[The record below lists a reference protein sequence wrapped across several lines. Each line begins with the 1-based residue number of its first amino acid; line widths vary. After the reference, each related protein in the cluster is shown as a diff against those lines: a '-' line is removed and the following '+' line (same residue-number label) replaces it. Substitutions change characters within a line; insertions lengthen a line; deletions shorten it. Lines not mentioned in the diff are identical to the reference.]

1 MSKNANL
8 VTTDPVCGMTV
19 EPGKEA
25 GRSTYHGKTYLFC
38 SLGCKQ
44 KFDTDPDTY
53 LRPAKGRQIASSEMM
68 PSAGEVPFSSASQHL
83 SFTVLGMDCASC
95 VQRIE
100 KTVSAMPGVVQALA
114 NLSSETLTVEFL
126 PKQVALS
133 KIVSTV
139 ESLGYQVPLT
149 RLDLPV
155 GGMTCASCVKTIEET
170 LLRLPGVVEANANF
184 ASERV
189 SVGFLAGTVEVGEIR
204 KAIVGAGYTVL
215 STATGGETEV
225 DVDAARRKTYLALLR
240 RFLVSLILTIPIFL
254 LSLSSMLPILRGMA
268 MEPLPYLLFA
278 LTLPVLIYSGMP
290 FFRGAWGQLRHFR
303 ADMNTLVAVG
313 TSSAFLYSAVATFYP
328 VFFSAIGQAGDLYYD
343 STAVII
349 TLILLGRLLEARAKG
364 KAGEALKKLAGL
376 SAKTAR
382 VWRGGSELEIAV
394 DQVLAGDIVVVR
406 PGEKIPVDGVVVEGY
421 SAVDESML
429 TGEPM
434 PAEKK
439 AGDNVFGAT
448 INKSGTFRFQA
459 TKVGKETALA
469 QIIKL
474 VAEAQGSKAPVQRL
488 VDRIAAIFVP
498 VVIGI
503 AVLTL
508 LIWLIFGPAPS
519 LSRALVNFVAVLIIA
534 CPCALGLA
542 TPTAIIVGTG
552 RGAQLGILIK
562 DASALEQSAEL
573 KTIVL
578 DKTGTLTKGEPVISD
593 IVPVVGEDE
602 RSVLALAAALEYGS
616 EHPLGEAVLRRAEEE
631 KVKYPKAFDFS
642 VLEGLGVKAKVDGEL
657 CHLGN
662 DRLMASLGIDT
673 SPLAEHANSFYAQ
686 GKTVVYLVR
695 GKKLVG
701 ALAGSDTPKESSAGA
716 VAKLKAMG
724 LQVLMLTGDNPRSAQ
739 AIASQLGIERAIAE
753 VLPADKA
760 KEIANLQKGGFRV
773 AMVGDG
779 INDAPALAQADVGIA
794 MGSGTDI
801 AREASGITILGDDL
815 RAVPNAIAL
824 SRRTMATIK
833 GNLFW
838 AFIYNIIGI
847 PIAAGL
853 LYPFFGILLN
863 PMIAAGAMA
872 ISSVFVVTN
881 SLRLR
886 GFKGAG

>member
-1 MSKNANL
+1 VSRNPNP

-25 GRSTYHGKTYLFC
+25 DRSTYQGRTYLFC
-38 SLGCKQ
+38 SLGCKH
-44 KFDTDPDTY
+44 KFDASPETY
-53 LRPAKGRQIASSEMM
+53 LHPVKDRQGSM
-68 PSAGEVPFSSASQHL
+68 PSAGEAPSRGATVRL
-83 SFTVLGMDCASC
+83 SITVLGMECASC

-100 KTVSAMPGVVQALA
+100 QTVSAIPGVARAQA
-114 NLSSETLTVEFL
+114 NLAAEALIVEYS
-126 PKQVALS
+126 PGQVALS
-133 KIVSTV
+133 KIIAAV
-139 ESLGYQVPLT
+139 ESQGYQVPLT
-149 RLDLPV
+149 KLDLPV
-155 GGMTCASCVKTIEET
+155 GGMTCASCVKTIEES
-170 LLRLPGVVEANANF
+170 LLRLPGVAEASANF

-189 SVGFLAGTVEVGEIR
+189 LVGFLAGAVGQQEIT
-204 KAIVGAGYTVL
+204 KAIVAAGYSVL
-215 STATGGETEV
+215 SPTADTKAGA
-225 DVDAARRKTYLALLR
+225 DVDALRRKAYLTLR
-240 RFLVSLILTIPIFL
+240 RRFIVSLTLAIPIFL
-254 LSLSSMLPILRGMA
+254 LSLSSMLPFLGGVEIQ
-268 MEPLPYLLFA
+268 PFPYILFA
-278 LTLPVLIYSGMP
+278 LTLPVLLYSGTP

-313 TSSAFLYSAVATFYP
+313 TSAAFLYSTVATFYP
-328 VFFSAIGQAGDLYYD
+328 GFFSAIGQTGGLYYD

-364 KAGEALKKLAGL
+364 RAGEALKKLAGL

-382 VWRGGSELEIAV
+382 VLRGGAEVEMAI
-394 DQVLAGDIVVVR
+394 DQVLVGDIVIVR
-406 PGEKIPVDGVVVEGY
+406 PGEKIPVDGVIVEGY

-429 TGEPM
+429 TGEPI
-434 PAEKK
+434 PVEKK
-439 AGDNVFGAT
+439 TGDNVFGAT
-448 INKSGTFRFQA
+448 INKSGTFRFKA

-488 VDRIAAIFVP
+488 VDRIAAVFVP

-503 AVLTL
+503 AVVTL
-508 LIWLIFGPAPS
+508 LIWLVFGPSPT

-552 RGAQLGILIK
+552 RGAQMGILIK

-573 KTIVL
+573 KTVVL
-578 DKTGTLTKGEPVISD
+578 DKTGTLTEGKPVISD
-593 IVPVVGEDE
+593 IIPTGGENE
-602 RSVLALAAALEYGS
+602 RGVLALASALEYGS
-616 EHPLGEAVLRRAEEE
+616 EHPLGEAVLRRAQEE
-631 KVKYPKAFDFS
+631 KVEYPKAADFS
-642 VLEGLGVKAKVDGEL
+642 VLEGLGVRATVNGEL

-662 DRLMASLGIDT
+662 DRLMASLKIDI
-673 SPLAEHANSFYAQ
+673 SPLAEHADKFYAQ
-686 GKTVVYLVR
+686 GKTVVYLAR
-695 GKKLVG
+695 GNKLVG

-739 AIASQLGIERAIAE
+739 AVAARLGIERAIAE

-760 KEIANLQKGGFRV
+760 KEIANLQKSGFRV

-794 MGSGTDI
+794 LGSGTDI
-801 AREASGITILGDDL
+801 AREASAITIIGDDL
-815 RAVPNAIAL
+815 RAVPDAIAL

-838 AFIYNIIGI
+838 AFIYNAIGI

-872 ISSVFVVTN
+872 ASSVFVVTN

-886 GFKGAG
+886 RFRGAK